1 MKIILIVLFLY
12 FLSKVLSKIKI
23 NNKNNNSN
31 IIDVDYEEVD
41 ESNQNP

>member
-1 MKIILIVLFLY
+1 MKIILIFLFFY
-12 FLSKVLSKIKI
+12 ILSKVFSKIKI

-41 ESNQNP
+41 ESN

>member
-41 ESNQNP
+41 ESN